1 MGIKPSVLFV
11 LDKWC
16 AGNPDFGISE
26 WESNLW
32 GSLESSGL
40 ATCQTFH
47 CDEYYYLYQQAGDD
61 ALVRKC
67 LDYKPDMVCLVI
79 YRIPGSDFNVLTLR
93 TLEIIR
99 HQLNIPTIAI
109 WGDIYFPEHVEIS
122 KMVLPFV
129 DFNVCTA
136 SSAAVS
142 RIAQPRKYTY
152 FWAPKDS
159 RYFYDPGIERD
170 IPLSYVG
177 SPKPERLA
185 RIDFLRKNGID
196 TYQSGGER
204 QEHISTKQYAQ
215 IFMRSKI
222 ALSASR
228 SGHQHVTN
236 ARAFE
241 ATLCGAMLLEEEG
254 FETAKLFTP
263 FVDYVPYSSH
273 RDLVE
278 KAKYYLTHD
287 DERQEIANRGCKKAQ
302 EHYSANR
309 FWKLVLNRAMK
320 STNSEQDCDKD
331 AIERK
336 IQHLN
341 VPTSKGNV
349 PANEWGTLPLGLPA
363 IRLSKLP
370 LRRSLKLRIL
380 NRAYSNV
387 TIYTTIS
394 DFQRILAQ
402 FWTIYSHSHSAK
414 RFVRTVRRLVK
425 GKEFKGTLAHNRTH
439 FEDHSEINN
448 K

>member
-61 ALVRKC
+61 ALLRKC
-67 LDYKPDMVCLVI
+67 LNDKPDLVCLVI

-109 WGDIYFPEHVEIS
+109 WGDIYFPEDVEIS

-152 FWAPKDS
+152 FWVPKDS
-159 RYFYDPGIERD
+159 RYFYNPGIERE
-170 IPLSYVG
+170 IPISYVG
-177 SPKPERLA
+177 SPKLDRLA
-185 RIDFLRKNGID
+185 AIKYLRKNGID

-222 ALSASR
+222 ALSVSR

-263 FVDYVPYSSH
+263 FVDYVLYSSH

-278 KAKYYLTHD
+278 KAKHYLTHD
-287 DERQEIANRGCKKAQ
+287 VERQQIANRGCKKAQ

-309 FWKLVLNRAMK
+309 FWKLVLNRALK

-349 PANEWGTLPLGLPA
+349 PADEWGTLPLGLPA

-394 DFQRILAQ
+394 DFQRILIFVKGQ

-414 RFVRTVRRLVK
+414 RFVRTVKRLVK
-425 GKEFKGTLAHNRTH
+425 KQDFERTITH
-439 FEDHSEINN
+439 HQNILGR
-448 K
+448 